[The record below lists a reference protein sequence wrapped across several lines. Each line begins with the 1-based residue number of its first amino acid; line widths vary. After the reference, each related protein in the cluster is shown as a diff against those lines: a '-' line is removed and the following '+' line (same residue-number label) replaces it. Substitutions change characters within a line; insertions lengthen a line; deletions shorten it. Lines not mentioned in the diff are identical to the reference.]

1 MNRPTPRPSSSLPTI
16 VIVLA
21 VLVAVAY
28 AGWRYYSA
36 NQTQS
41 PAGSTAVVAP
51 VEPLQSGAPA
61 PLAPV
66 ATDAPAIANPIEAL
80 PPEATS
86 TVAAPSSLPG
96 LADSDSLFT
105 EKLTALLG
113 RKDVLTFLQ
122 LDGFARRVVAT
133 VDNLARSHAP
143 PKVWP
148 VNPTPQRF
156 TVQRGPEG
164 IDTIAPANSQRY
176 EPLVQL
182 IESVDTA
189 QAVGLYRSLYPL
201 FQQAYEELGFPGKY
215 FNDRLV
221 QVLDH
226 LIATPV
232 PTAPLAVTLVEVKGE
247 VPSLRPWVRYEYA
260 NAAHEGMSAGQKILL
275 RVGPDNQ
282 RRLQAKMKDVRQKVA
297 RP

>member
-1 MNRPTPRPSSSLPTI
+1 MNPPASRSSSTLPTI
-16 VIVLA
+16 VITLA
-21 VLVAVAY
+21 VLVALAY
-28 AGWRYYSA
+28 VGWRYFSVNQMQDPA
-36 NQTQS
+36 NE
-41 PAGSTAVVAP
+41 PAVVAP
-51 VEPLQSGAPA
+51 VEPLQPALPA
-61 PLAPV
+61 PLDSAN
-66 ATDAPAIANPIEAL
+66 TGTPAIQNPIEAL
-80 PPEATS
+80 APETTA
-86 TVAAPSSLPG
+86 TVAAPEALPA
-96 LADSDSLFT
+96 LADADAMVT
-105 EKLTALLG
+105 GKLTELLG
-113 RKDVLTFLQ
+113 RKDVLGFLQ

-164 IDTIAPANSQRY
+164 IDTIAPANGQRY

-182 IESVDTA
+182 IESVDMA
-189 QAVGLYRSLYPL
+189 RAVGLYRSLYPL

-232 PTAPLAVTLVEVKGE
+232 PAGPLAVTLVDVKGD

-260 NAAHEGMSAGQKILL
+260 NAAYEGMSAGQKMLL

-282 RRLQAKMKDVRQKVA
+282 RRLQARLKDIRQRVA

>member
-1 MNRPTPRPSSSLPTI
+1 MNPRASRSSSSLPTI
-16 VIVLA
+16 VITLA
-21 VLVAVAY
+21 VLVALAY
-28 AGWRYYSA
+28 VGWRYFSV
-36 NQTQS
+36 NQTQD
-41 PAGSTAVVAP
+41 PASGPAVVAP
-51 VEPLQSGAPA
+51 VEPLQPALPA
-61 PLAPV
+61 PLES
-66 ATDAPAIANPIEAL
+66 ATTGTPAIQNPIEAL
-80 PPEATS
+80 APETTASVAVPEA
-86 TVAAPSSLPG
+86 LPA
-96 LADSDSLFT
+96 LADADAVVT
-105 EKLTALLG
+105 GKLTELLG
-113 RKDVLTFLQ
+113 RKNVLGFLQ

-164 IDTIAPANSQRY
+164 IDTIAPSNSQRY

-189 QAVGLYRSLYPL
+189 RAVGLYRSLYPL

-232 PTAPLAVTLVEVKGE
+232 PAGPVAVTLVDVKGD

-260 NAAHEGMSAGQKILL
+260 NAAYEGMSAGQKMLL

-282 RRLQAKMKDVRQKVA
+282 RRLQARLKDIRQRVA